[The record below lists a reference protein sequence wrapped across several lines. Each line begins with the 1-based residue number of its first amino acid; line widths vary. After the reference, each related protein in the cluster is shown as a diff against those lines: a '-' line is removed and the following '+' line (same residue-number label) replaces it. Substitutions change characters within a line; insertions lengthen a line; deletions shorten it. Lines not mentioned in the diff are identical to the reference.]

1 MNERMEC
8 AHLSDAE
15 LLRLVRG
22 GGEPSAAALREL
34 ERRHFQAVRIYA
46 SACVDSSSAAD
57 ALAGRAWKLALRPR
71 DGGASGAVRPRA
83 RSVVLGTAVAWSRS
97 GQRRALT
104 PELLAWIEENVPPPP
119 RDVVTDG
126 VTGWTAVPVGAGGD
140 GSGGPGG
147 AGAYPAEP
155 EFLPPSVASRA
166 FDGVADHSQ
175 TVLWHQCVEHDEP
188 ERIEELLGH
197 DAESIPAIA
206 RRARSELYNIYVQLH
221 QGGLADECRPF
232 HRMVLAYAEENA
244 IDMASDLAPHLEGC
258 AACSRAVADLGRMR
272 VDLGAF
278 LAEAVIPWGG
288 ADYVARRAEED
299 APVGTALEL
308 LPAGAHLAH
317 APGRIRRRLWGR
329 WDSARPGAGR
339 RWARGLRANRLVQ
352 SVALIGLASL
362 AVAFAVSG
370 DLRPGAPQS
379 NESRPS
385 QSAQPAPPEK
395 PGPPRPS
402 ASKSESSK
410 PPSSPSSK
418 PPPSSKKPPPES
430 KPPVGGAS
438 LEWLFDNAGGE
449 IIDTSKNGRNGLLT
463 GNPPAT
469 IAGGA
474 ATFSGGQAVVTNGPV
489 IDTESSYTVSARVR
503 LNDLEDDQAVVTQ
516 DADESSAF
524 LLQYDSDEDRW
535 EMRIPDEDEEDAEE
549 AEADEAAADFG
560 PDEGESTHL
569 TGVYDDDDG
578 EIRLYV
584 DGRLED
590 TTDHDNGGFA
600 SEGSFA
606 VGRGLSFGEGFRGVE
621 GSVDDV
627 RVFPR
632 PLTTSQVAALAR
644 G

>member
-1 MNERMEC
+1 MEC

-57 ALAGRAWKLALRPR
+57 VLAARAWKLALRPR

-83 RSVVLGTAVAWSRS
+83 LSVVLGTAVAWSRTE
-97 GQRRALT
+97 QRDALT
-104 PELLAWIEENVPPPP
+104 PELVAWIQSNVPPPQ
-119 RDVVTDG
+119 DAGTDAM
-126 VTGWTAVPVGAGGD
+126 TGMAELTGAAGAD
-140 GSGGPGG
+140 GSGGSGG

-175 TVLWHQCVEHDEP
+175 TVLWHQSVEHDEP
-188 ERIEELLGH
+188 ERIEALLGH
-197 DAESIPAIA
+197 DAESVPAIA

-221 QGGLADECRPF
+221 QAGLADECRPF

-258 AACSRAVADLGRMR
+258 ATCSRAVADLGRMR
-272 VDLGAF
+272 VDFGAF

-317 APGRIRRRLWGR
+317 APGRVRRRLLGR
-329 WDSARPGAGR
+329 WDSRRPGAGR

-379 NESRPS
+379 NESKPS
-385 QSAQPAPPEK
+385 QTAQPAPPEK

-402 ASKSESSK
+402 PSKSESSK
-410 PPSSPSSK
+410 PPSSPGSK

-430 KPPVGGAS
+430 KPPVGGAT
-438 LEWLFDNAGGE
+438 LEWLFDRVEGGE
-449 IIDTSKNGRNGLLT
+449 VIDTSGNGRNGLLT
-463 GNPPAT
+463 GNPLRRSPGEPRRSPA
-469 IAGGA
+469 AR
-474 ATFSGGQAVVTNGPV
+474 P
-489 IDTESSYTVSARVR
+489 SS
-503 LNDLEDDQAVVTQ
+503 
-516 DADESSAF
+516 
-524 LLQYDSDEDRW
+524 
-535 EMRIPDEDEEDAEE
+535 P
-549 AEADEAAADFG
+549 
-560 PDEGESTHL
+560 
-569 TGVYDDDDG
+569 TG
-578 EIRLYV
+578 R
-584 DGRLED
+584 
-590 TTDHDNGGFA
+590 
-600 SEGSFA
+600 
-606 VGRGLSFGEGFRGVE
+606 
-621 GSVDDV
+621 
-627 RVFPR
+627 
-632 PLTTSQVAALAR
+632 
-644 G
+644 